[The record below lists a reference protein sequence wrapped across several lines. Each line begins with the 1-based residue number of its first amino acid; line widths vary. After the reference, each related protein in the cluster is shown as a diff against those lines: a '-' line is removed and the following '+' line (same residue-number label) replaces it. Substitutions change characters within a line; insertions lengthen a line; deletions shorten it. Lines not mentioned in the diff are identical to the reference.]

1 MNPFLAKPLRKVQ
14 PGQNLKNTSAEHRPS
29 RYLAAN
35 VRNSKIVVVGGDKK
49 PVDPKKIK
57 NPSPS
62 NKNAKNVNNI
72 NLIKSNKEEEKT
84 DNSQIEINKENKEN
98 IEENK
103 ENKDNKENKEN
114 VNNAENN
121 AKIFTNDLKIENN
134 INFTYPKSSEGLVF
148 QNNDEILDYIKM
160 QIKEGKIKNV
170 LTKLEMKKS
179 EFTGYTLCKKN
190 QGFTIYEIEIEE
202 DIDKINESIKK
213 QKVEINKKPVELRFA
228 SSNEQPVSSAKKET
242 KETNKETTQKDKKI
256 TVPEN
261 KKQANLI
268 HAMKNK
274 TMEKQIEN
282 IKNDKMTNEI
292 KNLQNRVRM
301 QKQELRN
308 AENEADI
315 IRKEAEKKKAINAS
329 KVNFNVPTEGDDK
342 KKRSIEENEKKISKA
357 LERFKKAYSKNED
370 KDKDKD
376 KSTDEPPKDSNKIKT
391 LASILQEHI
400 IKPLA
405 EIQQENYG
413 MATRARGG
421 SVDNRVV
428 RHHNEVVGGMTE
440 ILQNAP
446 IQKKN
451 VKKPKIIA
459 FE

>member
-1 MNPFLAKPLRKVQ
+1 MNPFLNKPLRKVQ

-29 RYLAAN
+29 KFLGTN
-35 VRNSKIVVVGGDKK
+35 VRNSKILVPAVDRKALEAKK
-49 PVDPKKIK
+49 NK
-57 NPSPS
+57 NPSPTS
-62 NKNAKNVNNI
+62 KFAKNVNNI
-72 NLIKSNKEEEKT
+72 NLISNKEDDKN
-84 DNSQIEINKENKEN
+84 DNSMIDTNRENRENANNSESNGQMFSKNLTIEK
-98 IEENK
+98 
-103 ENKDNKENKEN
+103 
-114 VNNAENN
+114 
-121 AKIFTNDLKIENN
+121 N

-148 QNNDEILDYIKM
+148 ANNDEIFEYLKV
-160 QIKEGKIKNV
+160 QIKDGKIRNA
-170 LTKLEMKKS
+170 LQKLEIKKS

-213 QKVEINKKPVELRFA
+213 QKVEINKKPIEIRFVGSIDQP
-228 SSNEQPVSSAKKET
+228 SSSLGGKKDYRESI
-242 KETNKETTQKDKKI
+242 QIPKDKKPI
-256 TVPEN
+256 VPDN
-261 KKQANLI
+261 KKQPNLI

-292 KNLQNRVRM
+292 KNLQNRVRQ

-315 IRKEAEKKKAINAS
+315 VRKEAEKKNANKPPNKAS
-329 KVNFNVPTEGDDK
+329 LNVPTEGDEK
-342 KKRSIEENEKKISKA
+342 KKEENEKKFSKA
-357 LERFKKAYSKNED
+357 LERFKKAYSKADE
-370 KDKDKD
+370 KDKQTEEPQRKD
-376 KSTDEPPKDSNKIKT
+376 TNKIKT

-413 MATRARGG
+413 MRPRGG
-421 SVDNRVV
+421 SVDNRVIK
-428 RHHNEVVGGMTE
+428 NQNGVVGMTE
-440 ILQNAP
+440 MLNNVP

-451 VKKPKIIA
+451 VKKPKVIA